1 MEKGSKEKR
10 ARDSN
15 RRKLSHRGFRTLKQT
30 VSLVRRRNEK
40 ETWQHH
46 LEFAMAEDA
55 SGDLT
60 LDTLVLAGAE
70 HARVGLVSVASCGL
84 L

>member
-15 RRKLSHRGFRTLKQT
+15 RRKLSHRGLRILKQT
-30 VSLVRRRNEK
+30 VSLERGGNEK

-55 SGDLT
+55 SVDLT

-70 HARVGLVSVASCGL
+70 HARIGIVSVTSCGL